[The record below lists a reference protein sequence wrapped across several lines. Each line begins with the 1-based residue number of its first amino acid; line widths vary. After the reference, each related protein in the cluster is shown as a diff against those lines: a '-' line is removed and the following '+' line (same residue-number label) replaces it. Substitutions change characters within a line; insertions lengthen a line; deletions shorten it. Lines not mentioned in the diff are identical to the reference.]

1 MFKVASDTAVPGFRV
16 GLPDEPPGFSI
27 DENGSVH
34 RPLLAAP
41 GAAAFGFDPYGNV
54 LQTMAPTA
62 VRPAGMFYKANSGL
76 FPTPYQAYVPVS
88 GDTPFQDPLRQAV
101 DRANAPIS
109 GGTPS
114 QDPLRQ
120 AVDRAAD
127 LPTGPTHPPA
137 TTLTPSQIG
146 GLIGGFIGGTLGG
159 LTRSQTVGRAG
170 TGIGA
175 ALGMILGG
183 EYGNGNAGRA
193 ISIMNDSGLAGAPG
207 SGM

>member
-27 DENGSVH
+27 DENGSMH

-146 GLIGGFIGGTLGG
+146 GLIGGFIGGTLV
-159 LTRSQTVGRAG
+159 LLRHKWRHLRRAFLRAQQGHRGARRMIATIRRRRMVAIEFG
-170 TGIGA
+170 T
-175 ALGMILGG
+175 
-183 EYGNGNAGRA
+183 
-193 ISIMNDSGLAGAPG
+193 
-207 SGM
+207 